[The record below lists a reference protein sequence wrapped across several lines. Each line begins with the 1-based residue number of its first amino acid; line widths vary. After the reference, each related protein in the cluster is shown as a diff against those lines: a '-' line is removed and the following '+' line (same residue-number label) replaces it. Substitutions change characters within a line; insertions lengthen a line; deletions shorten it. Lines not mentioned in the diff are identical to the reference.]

1 MPLPYRAD
9 TIIDILRRRAAA
21 QPDTTAYVFLADGE
35 LSGERTITYAQ
46 LDSQARA
53 IAQRLLTT
61 RRPGDRVLL
70 LYPPGVEF
78 IAAFFGALYAGIVAV
93 PAYPP
98 RNNAQVPRLEAI
110 MNDASVVE
118 ALTTAKTLASVRSFV
133 SRHPTFATLRW
144 IETDDLDPAS
154 HLDGYALDAEAL
166 ALLQYTS
173 GSTGTPKGVMVT
185 HGNIVYNSRYI
196 QQSFSLGPHSVSV
209 SWLPSFHDMG
219 LIDGVI
225 QPLFTGFPGVILP
238 PVSFVQKPVRWLAAV
253 SKYRGTHGGGPN
265 FGYELCTQKVTEDQ
279 SVDLDLSS
287 WTSAY
292 NGAEPVRA
300 DTLRRFASRFARQG
314 MRLRTLYPCY
324 GLAETTLMVSG
335 GHISEDPVFSTV
347 DRAALE
353 RARVRVVDQP
363 LGPTTLELVSSG
375 RMVLDTTVNIVDP
388 DTREICAP
396 DEVGEVW
403 VQGPTVCA
411 GYWQRP
417 DETRETFQAFT
428 ADGQGPFLRTGDLA
442 FLHGPELFIT
452 GRAKDLII
460 VRGRN
465 IYPQDIEAA
474 AESAHAALRPGS
486 GTAFAV
492 DRGHGEVLVLVQELQ
507 RQALKSPPVEE
518 IARAIVR
525 TVADQLE
532 VELAEIVLIKTGAI
546 PKTSSG
552 KLQRRKARELLLANE
567 LDEVGRWTATP
578 VAVAPAPTTPVDTA
592 TPAVAA
598 REPLA
603 PAAAALA
610 EWIAARV
617 AVRIKRAP
625 AQIDHAAAFTAF
637 GLDSLALVEL
647 SGELAE
653 HLGRDV
659 SPTLL
664 YDYPSIERVSRHL
677 TGLTHATAA
686 TSATLAE
693 PIAIVGVS
701 CRLPGAETPDAFWQ
715 LLRDGVDAIGPVP
728 AGRWPDGGGAPRLA
742 GCLTTIDR
750 FDPEFFGISPRE
762 AAAIDPQ
769 HRLLLELTW
778 EALESGG
785 LAPDRLAGTATGV
798 FVGISTQDYLARQFQ
813 AGVSSHTG
821 SGNALSAAAGR
832 VSYVFGFQGPSLA
845 IDTACSSSLVAVH
858 LACQSLR
865 RGESTTA
872 IVGGVNLLIAPE
884 TSEAFAKAGMM
895 APDGRCKAFDGRAD
909 GYVRSE
915 GAVVMVLKPLS
926 RAEADGD
933 RILGVV
939 RGSAVNQDGRS
950 NGLTAPNGPSQERVI
965 RAALDDANVRAGEI
979 SFVEAHG
986 TGTSLGDPIEVR
998 ALGTVF
1004 AERRAPLAIGSVK
1017 TNVGHL
1023 EAAAGLTGLLKAVL
1037 ALTHEEIPPTLH
1049 LTSPNPHI
1057 PWSTLPITV
1066 PVSRTPWTRAAGQPR
1081 RAGVSSFGFTGT
1093 NAHVIVEEAPVSS
1106 ATTIARR
1113 PGHVLPLSAKHP
1125 QALRD
1130 LADAYA
1136 RRLDAIAS
1144 APDADAALV
1153 SVTATAANGRAHL
1166 DHRLAVAGDDAA
1178 ALAAALR
1185 ARAAQPP
1192 AVHAGAAP
1200 PVAWLFTGQGS
1211 QRPGMGAR
1219 LYDTEPVFRQVI
1231 DRCDALFQDVQ
1242 PAGSAARAVSL
1253 RQLLQGDGD
1262 AAQLD
1267 QTAYTQPALFAVEC
1281 ALAALWRHWGVM
1293 PAAVIGHSV
1302 GEFVAAVVAGVFSLD
1317 DGMRLVTA
1325 RGRLMQALPPGGA
1338 MLSVFAD
1345 EAVVE
1350 ALRAGEPDVAVAA
1363 VNALDEVVLSG
1374 PEAAMARVAARC
1386 AAQHIGT
1393 RALTVSHAFH
1403 SALMA
1408 PAAEAFGATL
1418 REVTFATPRVPVIS
1432 NVTGRVAG
1440 PEIATPEYWQQH
1452 VLAPVRFRD
1461 GLSAIAAL
1469 GITHHLELGP
1479 HPVLS
1484 SLGARERAGAH
1495 WWPSLRRG
1503 VDDARQMRNTLAHLY
1518 EAGVA
1523 IDWTHATDAAAPRAV
1538 LPTYPFQ
1545 RERHWIDVPA
1555 ATLRGGTRHP
1565 VLGAALPDVASLP
1578 HTSIWQL
1585 DDVTTHPV
1593 WTGYAIGR
1601 HALLPAS
1608 AYLDIVT
1615 AAARESLG
1623 VPHVSI
1629 DRVAIVDA
1637 ERVIADASL
1646 RVQVT
1651 SRRLGS
1657 DTVDLAL
1664 HMRHGDTGPWTSVAT
1679 ARASRVALTPAAPA
1693 PAMPDLGVMFFNGA
1707 DTGEHDTYRLV
1718 LETARFAD
1726 RHGFSSVWV
1735 PERHYTAFG
1744 GLYPNPAVLMAAL
1757 ARETRRLRLMAGSI
1771 VLPLHHPLRAMEDW
1785 ALVDNLSNGRAGISV
1800 APGWNPDDFAMSPD
1814 RYAER
1819 REQMF
1824 ASIPLL
1830 QRLWRGELTD
1840 ATSGTGRPI
1849 RVRTYPSPVQPELPL
1864 WVTAAG
1870 NPTSFARAGEIGA
1883 HLLTHLLDQDAVELA
1898 DKIAVYRA
1906 ARARAGHDPASGRVT
1921 VMVHTF
1927 LGDDVE
1933 TVREQVRAPYCQYI
1947 RENIGLLKGLA
1958 YSRGTDFDVTTMA
1971 PQDLDEF
1978 VNFLYDRFFST
1989 RALLGTPESTLPLV
2003 RQLSEAGVNEIACL
2017 VDFGPPTSLVV
2028 RHLPHLARLRE
2039 HIASPAARVVVG
2051 RAPLAEVSAV
2061 QARCTDTFAA
2071 AQFYRRLQS
2080 RGIRLAE
2087 PLQGAVRFWRRDDEA
2102 LAELTPM
2109 TAGDARTV
2117 EVALQAFVA
2126 AIPSAAFSS
2135 ASEGVFVTTAVDGYE
2150 VMAPGRDVVWSHAT
2164 LSPHPKR
2171 DGFVGRVAMF
2181 DATGACVAVIDRV
2194 TVERVIPE
2202 GLVAASKDIGVYD
2215 VQWLALPSS
2224 TSGRG
2229 PIGRWLVCADAHG
2242 VADRVAT
2249 RLTAAGHHVVRAT
2262 ADQVAVEDPSA
2273 VAAWL
2278 AECGPITG
2286 VLHAWAIDVP
2296 DTSILTDDTLAAA
2309 QPQGV
2314 GALLHITRALAASHS
2329 TARVWVLTTNAQPA
2343 GVLPA
2348 PVSVAQSTVWGFGR
2362 ALAVEHP
2369 ELWGG
2374 ALDLPAVPD
2383 DASLDGAAGALL
2395 SPDGEDQMAW
2405 REGQRYVPR
2414 LMPSVM
2420 PGVSTGIVFDPSAA
2434 YLITGGIGGLGR
2446 HVARWMLDEGVTDLV
2461 LTGLRARGDDA
2472 LPADLVR
2479 PGTRVDVIAADAS
2492 DRGAMAAL
2500 LAGIAARG
2508 KTLKGVVHLA
2518 GLPEE
2523 RPIVE
2528 SDWAHGR
2535 RVMSP
2540 KVAGG
2545 WVVHDLTRTM
2555 PLDFFVTFSSISAVW
2570 GSRGQPFY
2578 GAANHFLDALTAYRR
2593 ASGLPAVTVSWGPW
2607 ADGGMVS
2614 ADGLT
2619 LLEKMGLHAMP
2630 PAHAMERLTRL
2641 MAAQASP
2648 RVVVDVHWPVFKE
2661 LFEARGARPILERVG
2676 AGTSGA
2682 AVVDTPLARELR
2694 ALDPAARR
2702 ARIGAVVYQHVA
2714 DVLGWSTGR
2723 TPDTRRGFFDLG
2735 MDSLM
2740 ALDLKNRLQD
2750 GFGLTLRATVVFNY
2764 STIDALADF
2773 LATQFGGG
2781 DGSAASGAP
2790 HGTDATS
2797 APDGVTSIDAMS
2809 DEQTLRLLEQQLAS
2823 IDGVDGE

>member
-1 MPLPYRAD
+1 M
-9 TIIDILRRRAAA
+9 I
-21 QPDTTAYVFLADGE
+21 
-35 LSGERTITYAQ
+35 
-46 LDSQARA
+46 AR
-53 IAQRLLTT
+53 RLLATN
-61 RRPGDRVLL
+61 RPGDRVLL
-70 LYPPGVEF
+70 LYPPGLEF

-98 RNNAQVPRLEAI
+98 RNNSQVPRLEAI
-110 MNDASVVE
+110 MDDANVVE
-118 ALTTAKTLASVRSFV
+118 ALTTAKTLMSVRPFV
-133 SRHPTFATLRW
+133 SRHPKFGTLRW
-144 IETDDLDPAS
+144 ITTDDLDHDPLTGETRLAA
-154 HLDGYALDAEAL
+154 DGL

-196 QQSFSLGPHSVSV
+196 EHISARGPESRSVT
-209 SWLPSFHDMG
+209 WLPSFHDMG
-219 LIDGVI
+219 LIEGVL
-225 QPLFTGFPGVILP
+225 QPLYVGYPGVILP
-238 PVSFVQKPVRWLAAV
+238 PVSFVQKPLRWLAAV
-253 SKYRGTHGGGPN
+253 SQYRATHIGGPN
-265 FGYELCTQKVTEDQ
+265 FGYELCVQKITEEQ
-279 SVDLDLSS
+279 SADLDLSS
-287 WTSAY
+287 LQCAY
-292 NGAEPVRA
+292 NGAEPLRA
-300 DTLRRFASRFARQG
+300 DTLRRFAQRFAPNG
-314 MRLRTLYPCY
+314 VELRMLYPCY
-324 GLAETTLMVSG
+324 GLAEATLMVSG
-335 GHISEDPVFSTV
+335 SDNREEPVFCTV
-347 DRAALE
+347 DRLALE
-353 RARVRVVDQP
+353 RDRVTVVE
-363 LGPTTLELVSSG
+363 GPPGPNAFELVSSG
-375 RMVLDTTVNIVDP
+375 RMVLDTTVRIVHP
-388 DTREICAP
+388 ETRRGCAP

-417 DETRETFQAFT
+417 DATRETFEAFT
-428 ADGQGPFLRTGDLA
+428 ADGEGPYLRTGDLA

-465 IYPQDIEAA
+465 VYPQDIETV
-474 AESAHAALRPGS
+474 AEMAHDALRPGS
-486 GTAFAV
+486 GTAFSV
-492 DRGHGEVLVLVQELQ
+492 ERGQGEVLVLVQELQ
-507 RQALKSPPVEE
+507 RQALKSPPVDE
-518 IARAIVR
+518 IAQAIVR

-552 KLQRRKARELLLANE
+552 KLQRRKARELLLAGE
-567 LDEVGRWTATP
+567 LDEVGRWTAMP
-578 VAVAPAPTTPVDTA
+578 AAPAPVAAPSSADPTPIVT
-592 TPAVAA
+592 A

-603 PAAAALA
+603 SAAAVLA
-610 EWIAARV
+610 DWIATRV

-625 AQIDHAAAFTAF
+625 TQIDHAAAFTAF

-677 TGLTHATAA
+677 TGLTHVSAA
-686 TSATLAE
+686 RSATMAE
-693 PIAIVGVS
+693 PIAIVGLS
-701 CRLPGAETPDAFWQ
+701 CRLPAADTPEAFWR
-715 LLRDGVDAIGPVP
+715 LLRDGVDAIGAVP

-742 GCLTTIDR
+742 GCLASIDR

-813 AGVSSHTG
+813 AGVSQHTG
-821 SGNALSAAAGR
+821 SGTALSAAAGR
-832 VSYVFGFQGPSLA
+832 LSYVFGFEGPSLA

-858 LACQSLR
+858 LAAQSLR

-895 APDGRCKAFDGRAD
+895 ASDGRCKAFDGRAD

-915 GAVVMVLKPLS
+915 GAVVIVLKPLS

-933 RILGVV
+933 RIFGVV

-965 RAALDDANVRAGEI
+965 RAALDDAQLRAHEI

-998 ALGTVF
+998 ALGSVF
-1004 AERRAPLAIGSVK
+1004 AERREPLAIGSVK

-1037 ALTHEEIPPTLH
+1037 ALRHDEIPPTLH
-1049 LTSPNPHI
+1049 IRSLNPHI
-1057 PWSTLPITV
+1057 PWSALPITV
-1066 PVSRTPWTRAAGQPR
+1066 PVSRTPWPRTSGHPR

-1093 NAHVIVEEAPVSS
+1093 NAHVIIEEAPVASAPSS
-1106 ATTIARR
+1106 GHRA
-1113 PGHVLPLSAKHP
+1113 GHVLPLSAKHP
-1125 QALRD
+1125 QALRE
-1130 LADAYA
+1130 LAEAYA
-1136 RRLDAIAS
+1136 RRLAS
-1144 APDADAALV
+1144 IADAPAGALELA

-1166 DHRLAVAGDDAA
+1166 DHRLAVQGEDAA
-1178 ALAAALR
+1178 ALATALR
-1185 ARAAQPP
+1185 ARAAQPA

-1211 QRPGMGAR
+1211 QRPGMGSR

-1231 DRCDALFQDVQ
+1231 DRCDALFQNLP
-1242 PAGSAARAVSL
+1242 PAGAATCALPL
-1253 RQLLQGDGD
+1253 RQLLQDNVAG
-1262 AAQLD
+1262 QLD
-1267 QTAYTQPALFAVEC
+1267 QTVYTQPALFAVEC

-1302 GEFVAAVVAGVFSLD
+1302 GEFVAAAVAGVFSLE

-1345 EAVVE
+1345 EATVDAARRRE
-1350 ALRAGEPDVAVAA
+1350 SDVALAA
-1363 VNALDEVVLSG
+1363 VNAADEVVLSG
-1374 PEAAMARVAARC
+1374 AEAAIARMAAHFAAKG
-1386 AAQHIGT
+1386 IGT
-1393 RALTVSHAFH
+1393 RALVVSHAFH

-1408 PAAEAFGATL
+1408 PAADAFGATL
-1418 REVTFATPRVPVIS
+1418 REVTFAIPRVPVIS

-1461 GLSAIAAL
+1461 GLTALAAL

-1484 SLGARERAGAH
+1484 SLGARERADAR

-1503 VDDARQMRNTLAHLY
+1503 VDDASQMRETLAQLY

-1523 IDWTHATDAAAPRAV
+1523 IDWAHATDTAAPRAA

-1555 ATLRGGTRHP
+1555 ATLRSGARHP

-1578 HTSIWQL
+1578 QTAIWQL
-1585 DDVTTHPV
+1585 DDVTVQPV
-1593 WTGYAIGR
+1593 WNGYVIGR
-1601 HALLPAS
+1601 QALMPAS
-1608 AYLDIVT
+1608 GYLDLVT

-1623 VPHVSI
+1623 VPQVAI

-1637 ERVIADASL
+1637 ERVVVDASL
-1646 RVQVT
+1646 RLQVT
-1651 SRRLGS
+1651 SRRLGK
-1657 DTVDLAL
+1657 DTADLTV
-1664 HMRHGDTGPWTSVAT
+1664 HMRHGDDGPWTNVAT
-1679 ARASRVALTPAAPA
+1679 ARASRIAAAPA
-1693 PAMPDLGVMFFNGA
+1693 GPPAPRMPDLGVMFFNGA

-1757 ARETRRLRLMAGSI
+1757 ARETRRVRLMAGSI
-1771 VLPLHHPLRAMEDW
+1771 VLPLHHPFRAMEDW

-1800 APGWNPDDFAMSPD
+1800 APGWNPDDFAMAPE
-1814 RYAER
+1814 RYGER

-1824 ASIPLL
+1824 AAIPLL
-1830 QRLWRGELTD
+1830 QRLWRGELVD
-1840 ATSGTGRPI
+1840 ATSGAGRPI

-1864 WVTAAG
+1864 CVTAAG
-1870 NPTSFARAGEIGA
+1870 NPASFSRAGEVGA
-1883 HLLTHLLDQDAVELA
+1883 HLLTHLLDQDAVELV
-1898 DKIAVYRA
+1898 DKIAVYRE
-1906 ARARAGHDPASGRVT
+1906 ARAQAGHDPATGRVT

-1933 TVREQVRAPYCQYI
+1933 TVRELVRKPYCQYI
-1947 RENIGLLKGLA
+1947 RENVGLLKGLA

-2003 RQLSEAGVNEIACL
+2003 RQLSEASVNEIACL

-2039 HIASPAARVVVG
+2039 HIASPASRVAVG
-2051 RAPLAEVSAV
+2051 GASTITVATV
-2061 QARCTDTFAA
+2061 QARCAETFAA
-2071 AQFYRRLQS
+2071 SQFYRRLQS
-2080 RGIRLAE
+2080 RGIRLGE
-2087 PLQGAVRFWRRDDEA
+2087 SMQGAVRFWRRDDEA
-2102 LAELTPM
+2102 LAELTPSAAGESR
-2109 TAGDARTV
+2109 TA

-2135 ASEGVFVTTAVDGYE
+2135 ASEGVFVTTALDGCE
-2150 VMAPGRDVVWSHAT
+2150 VIAPDRDVVWSHAT
-2164 LSPHPKR
+2164 ITPHPKR
-2171 DGFVGRVAMF
+2171 DGFVGRVVMF
-2181 DATGACVAVIDRV
+2181 DADGLCVAVLERV

-2202 GLVAASKDIGVYD
+2202 GLAAASKDIGVYE
-2215 VQWLALPSS
+2215 VQWLPQPLNTGTRVP
-2224 TSGRG
+2224 G
-2229 PIGRWLVCADAHG
+2229 GRWLVCADTHG

-2249 RLTAAGHHVVRAT
+2249 RLTAAGHAVIRAS
-2262 ADQVAVEDPSA
+2262 ADAVPLEDP
-2273 VAAWL
+2273 AAI
-2278 AECGPITG
+2278 AEWIERCGPLTG
-2286 VLHAWAIDVP
+2286 IVHGWAMNAP
-2296 DTSILTDDTLAAA
+2296 DTTALTDASLAAGL
-2309 QPQGV
+2309 PQSV
-2314 GALLHITRALAASHS
+2314 GALFHVTKALAAQHAS
-2329 TARVWVLTTNAQPA
+2329 TRLWVLTCNAQPA
-2343 GVLPA
+2343 GLLPA

-2374 ALDLPAVPD
+2374 AIDLPETPD
-2383 DASLDGAAGALL
+2383 DASLDGAANAMLE
-2395 SPDGEDQMAW
+2395 PDGEDQMAW
-2405 REGQRYVPR
+2405 RDGDRYVPR

-2420 PGVSTGIVFDPSAA
+2420 PGVSTGVFFDPSAA

-2472 LPADLVR
+2472 APADLTR
-2479 PGTRVDVIAADAS
+2479 PGVRVDVMAADAS
-2492 DRGAMAAL
+2492 DRAAMAAL

-2523 RPIVE
+2523 RPIVD
-2528 SDWAHGR
+2528 SHWTHGQ

-2545 WVVHDLTRTM
+2545 WVVHDLTRAM

-2578 GAANHFLDALTAYRR
+2578 GAANHFLDGLTAYRR

-2614 ADGLT
+2614 ADGLA

-2661 LFEARGARPILERVG
+2661 LFEARGARPMLERVG
-2676 AGTSGA
+2676 AGGVGA
-2682 AVVDTPLARELR
+2682 GVADTPLARELR
-2694 ALDPAARR
+2694 ALEPGARR
-2702 ARIGAVVYQHVA
+2702 ASIGAVVYHHVA
-2714 DVLGWSTGR
+2714 DVLGWSSGR

-2750 GFGLTLRATVVFNY
+2750 GFGVTLRATVVFNY
-2764 STIDALADF
+2764 STVDALADF
-2773 LATQFGGG
+2773 LDTQFGG
-2781 DGSAASGAP
+2781 DAAVRSARPSGSSTSSASSATP
-2790 HGTDATS
+2790 DAIN
-2797 APDGVTSIDAMS
+2797 ALS
-2809 DEQTLRLLEQQLAS
+2809 DEETLRLLEQQLAS
-2823 IDGVDGE
+2823 IDGADGE